1 MIWTVS
7 GPIEPDEL
15 GRTTMHEHLLIDV
28 AAQYAEPAEPI
39 PPDLKVSMENL
50 GTIRWNVNAVPDNLV
65 IDDVDLVVEELAD
78 MHALGA
84 SGVVDLTIEGLGPRI
99 PELVEIASRTG
110 LNVMVGCGFYVHVSH
125 PDWLDD
131 ASADDI
137 AAYITGQLRDGIGDT
152 DVRPA
157 LVGEIGTSHPVTE
170 RERKVV
176 AGAARAA
183 AAASASINIHLE
195 PRGRNALSILET
207 IEAEGVPADRVI
219 FSHLD
224 EALDMP
230 YHHEIA
236 AAGAILE
243 YDAFGQ
249 EWYYS
254 PDRYKDPSDE
264 ERCEAV
270 AELVGAGYAEQL
282 VLACDVCMKSC
293 LKAYGGVGVDHLFRR
308 IVPLLEERWDIG
320 QDVLDTMLV
329 QNPRRLLDRPAL

>member
-1 MIWTVS
+1 MIWTVA

-28 AAQYAEPAEPI
+28 AAQYAAPAEPV
-39 PPDLKVSMENL
+39 PADLKVSIENL
-50 GTIRWNVNAVPDNLV
+50 GMIRWNVNAVPDNLV
-65 IDDVDLVVEELAD
+65 IDDVDLVVRELED
-78 MHALGA
+78 MQELGA

-99 PELVEIASRTG
+99 PELIEIARRTG
-110 LNVMVGCGFYVHVSH
+110 LHVMVGCGFYVHVSH
-125 PDWLDD
+125 PDWLSD
-131 ASADDI
+131 ASADDV
-137 AAYITGQLRDGIGDT
+137 AAYLTEQLRDGIGDT
-152 DVRPA
+152 GVKPA
-157 LVGEIGTSHPVTE
+157 LVGEIGTSHPVTD

-176 AGAARAA
+176 TGAARTAAAAGAA
-183 AAASASINIHLE
+183 INIHLE

-207 IEAEGVPADRVI
+207 IVAEGVPADRVI

-230 YHHEIA
+230 YHREIA
-236 AAGAILE
+236 AAGAVVE

-270 AELVGAGYAEQL
+270 ATLVDEGYGDQL

-293 LKAYGGVGVDHLFRR
+293 LKAYGGLGVDHLFRR
-308 IVPLLEERWDIG
+308 IVPFLESRWGIAPET
-320 QDVLDTMLV
+320 LETMLV
-329 QNPRRLLDRPAL
+329 HTPRRLLDRPDL